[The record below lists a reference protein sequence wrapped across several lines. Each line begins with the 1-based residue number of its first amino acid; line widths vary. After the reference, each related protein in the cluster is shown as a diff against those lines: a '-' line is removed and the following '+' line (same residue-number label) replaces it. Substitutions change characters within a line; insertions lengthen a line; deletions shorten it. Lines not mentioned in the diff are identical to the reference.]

1 METVFLAIFIFGG
14 LFTLASAVLGAVSS
28 VDHGFGHGQAHGD
41 GTHGIHAD
49 HGHGHGSAEWLS
61 NLPLLNG
68 SAVMGFLTWFG
79 AAGFLLLKLSDWAL
93 PAVMLGAVIGGSVGA
108 YLVARYLHLVLKGE
122 RVMDPADYRLEG
134 TVGQL
139 TISIPQGGTGEV
151 VFSKAGTRRSE
162 AARSLGGLPI
172 PRGTEVVITEYVG
185 GKAIVQPWAEFIA
198 AREGVAAPDNTEV
211 TS

>member
-1 METVFLAIFIFGG
+1 
-14 LFTLASAVLGAVSS
+14 
-28 VDHGFGHGQAHGD
+28 
-41 GTHGIHAD
+41 
-49 HGHGHGSAEWLS
+49 
-61 NLPLLNG
+61 
-68 SAVMGFLTWFG
+68 MGFLTWFG

-93 PAVMLGAVIGGSVGA
+93 PAVMLGALIGGSVGA
-108 YLVARYLHLVLKGE
+108 YLVARYLRLVLKGE

-172 PRGTEVVITEYVG
+172 PRGTEVVITEYVS

-198 AREGVAAPDNTEV
+198 AREGVAASDNTEV